1 MRCGLWPTNSGPV
14 ACPHC
19 AWLDLRR
26 LHTWRVARGRIND
39 SKAGES
45 EHLACEAA
53 KTSLQDLQ
61 NVALQYTRV
70 LTAAGQTQICLASH
84 KDELGVA
91 PQFVLEGKEAEGD
104 AKQCSCG
111 LRPCSRR
118 LQHGSPNLQHCSE
131 KVPPNCPKLQS

>member
-1 MRCGLWPTNSGPV
+1 M
-14 ACPHC
+14 
-19 AWLDLRR
+19 
-26 LHTWRVARGRIND
+26 WRY
-39 SKAGES
+39 ST
-45 EHLACEAA
+45 LAC
-53 KTSLQDLQ
+53 SLQ
-61 NVALQYTRV
+61 R
-70 LTAAGQTQICLASH
+70 QTQICLASH

-118 LQHGSPNLQHCSE
+118 LQHGSPNLQHCSD